1 MKTKMIVILCGVI
14 LIVAFL
20 VLNHLGIISW
30 QKLAIVFAAVVA
42 PLRHL
47 TSWLKSPNDKIK
59 EIKESHVQVRKQ
71 EEVYRNTAES
81 ELAKNKEKLDDL
93 NQQITTVNVQKETLE
108 TDRLKA
114 HEILQNLSDDEL
126 LAAVKKTLG
135 KQ

>member
-14 LIVAFL
+14 LIAVFL

-30 QKLAIVFAAVVA
+30 QKLTIVFAAVLA

-47 TSWLKSPNDKIK
+47 TSWLKSPTDKIQ
-59 EIKESHVQVRKQ
+59 EIEESHIKVRKTEDEYRRTSQ
-71 EEVYRNTAES
+71 EEIVQ
-81 ELAKNKEKLDDL
+81 NKKKLDSV
-93 NQQITTVNVQKETLE
+93 NQQITEVNVQKEALE

-114 HEILQNLSDDEL
+114 HEILQNVSDEEL
-126 LAAVKKTLG
+126 LAAVKKTLA